1 MLGLVASFLDPN
13 QVAWSFVLVNKAA
26 VVAAACGDHGQRAPR
41 TIRLGWVIASG
52 ALSTLEGRL
61 QARNWCFGLTRR
73 QRTDFLSRCAAAA
86 DCSRASLEG
95 AVVAAGLLPP
105 PLEVLVAAASD
116 GRLAVCRWLVEVL
129 GCSVTVRLACLC
141 LISAAGPGQ
150 GIVEEARAWLQGLAP
165 SAGEE
170 TWSEE
175 DWAKAASG
183 DLVAVWIRLYSS
195 TSRAKD
201 PALYRVWRA
210 AIDLVQARRDLEQ
223 PAAAGSWFRWARP
236 SRTPEFYRGPH
247 AAQAVA
253 RLAQTHPTSWSSS
266 ALEAAAE
273 SGHTEAV
280 RFLLSRGVR
289 PFLSS
294 ATSAAARNGH
304 VGVLQALHEAG
315 CIDDRN
321 RCTCLREALE
331 GGSLP
336 MVEWLLATYG
346 DWGLALVHPW
356 TLRGAGDAWNAL
368 AFAASSGSV
377 PLMRAMPGLLRPAGL
392 GWGWGPHTWWPSAVA
407 SGCEEA
413 VVWLAARAGVPKLW
427 SWSTYDDAALQ
438 GDLRMAQRLHKLGF
452 PYGDSAAPQ
461 LAETARR
468 VPAAAAALPWLEEP
482 GCPASWEAA
491 AAAARPSEHAW
502 EFVHSMIFL
511 AFLVGLLHVLRVV
524 PVDESRRLQV
534 EAEVAAL
541 KRIAFWLGLLALY
554 VRPVVGLAFALLMC
568 RKAALACGPPS
579 EPAQC

>member
-26 VVAAACGDHGQRAPR
+26 AVAAACGDHGQRAPR

-52 ALSTLEGRL
+52 VLSTLEGRL
-61 QARNWCFGLTRR
+61 QARNWCYGLTRR

-86 DCSRASLEG
+86 GCSRASLEG

-105 PLEVLVAAASD
+105 PLEVLVAAASA
-116 GRLAVCRWLVEVL
+116 GRPAVCRWLVEAL
-129 GCSVTVRLACLC
+129 GCPGLHCLACLC

-150 GIVEEARAWLQGLAP
+150 GIVEEARAWLQGLAL

-170 TWSEE
+170 TSSEE

-201 PALYRVWRA
+201 PAPYRLWSD
-210 AIDLVQARRDLEQ
+210 AIKLAEARRDLEQ
-223 PAAAGSWFRWARP
+223 PAAGGRPPWARL

-253 RLAQTHPTSWSSS
+253 GLAQTHPTSWSSS

-294 ATSAAARNGH
+294 ATSAARNGN

-315 CIDDRN
+315 CIDDAN
-321 RCTCLREALE
+321 RYACLQEALA
-331 GGSLP
+331 GGSLTTL
-336 MVEWLLATYG
+336 EWLRATFG
-346 DWGLALVHPW
+346 AQALMLFHCW
-356 TLRGAGDAWNAL
+356 TYEKAGTAL
-368 AFAASSGSV
+368 NLAASSGSV
-377 PLMRAMPGLLRPAGL
+377 PLLKAMPGLGL
-392 GWGWGPHTWWPSAVA
+392 WPPGARWGMVPSTWWPSAVA

-413 VVWLAARAGVPKLW
+413 VEWLAVKTGVPKLFVG
-427 SWSTYDDAALQ
+427 SVQCQAALQ
-438 GDLRMAQRLHKLGF
+438 GDLCMAQRLHQLGF
-452 PYGDSAAPQ
+452 PYDDGAVAQ

-482 GCPASWEAA
+482 GCPGSWEAA
-491 AAAARPSEHAW
+491 AAAARPSAQAK
-502 EFVHSMIFL
+502 EFGRAGGS
-511 AFLVGLLHVLRVV
+511 
-524 PVDESRRLQV
+524 
-534 EAEVAAL
+534 
-541 KRIAFWLGLLALY
+541 LALGQ
-554 VRPVVGLAFALLMC
+554 RGLG
-568 RKAALACGPPS
+568 CGG
-579 EPAQC
+579 